1 MPLIP
6 WRSEMGM
13 ELGFMR
19 WYIGGWTR
27 VIGDVNIRG
36 IEIFCL
42 FVVNKATVC
51 AQPTSAQ
58 ITLNLIFGKQLTT
71 AFTMLHLAQL
81 HLDFLKNA
89 LTQRATERYRMLY
102 MSSMCCSSHNSW
114 NECKFEGRQKSNRT
128 LRDWVFRCNDSSKQ
142 STPTNT
148 SSSTFARFDNP
159 FQSENHEAS
168 WCIQKQKCCQ
178 LAVLCWFVWFVSKY
192 ILEKRLMDL
201 LKSFTEIHGH
211 ND

>member
-58 ITLNLIFGKQLTT
+58 IWSLENSWQQHLPCCTLRSYILT
-71 AFTMLHLAQL
+71 
-81 HLDFLKNA
+81 FLKMPLLRGLLNGIG
-89 LTQRATERYRMLY
+89 
-102 MSSMCCSSHNSW
+102 CCTW
-114 NECKFEGRQKSNRT
+114 AQC
-128 LRDWVFRCNDSSKQ
+128 
-142 STPTNT
+142 
-148 SSSTFARFDNP
+148 
-159 FQSENHEAS
+159 
-168 WCIQKQKCCQ
+168 
-178 LAVLCWFVWFVSKY
+178 AVLAIIVEMNVSLKGVKNLTGLY
-192 ILEKRLMDL
+192 GTGCSGATILRNKAHPQIPHLQPLQGLTILSNPRTMKHRDVFKSRSAASSLFCVDSFDL
-201 LKSFTEIHGH
+201 SANIS
-211 ND
+211 